1 MEVISTQKTSY
12 GQQQQR
18 PELPLVIY
26 TWYASKYKVQ
36 KLYQRYALISYDD
49 FKGFLSVFL
58 SETFSQRTVTHK
70 AV

>member
-1 MEVISTQKTSY
+1 MKVISTRKTY

-18 PELPLVIY
+18 PELPPVTY
-26 TWYASKYKVQ
+26 TRYGSKYKVQ

-49 FKGFLSVFL
+49 FKGFLSLFL
-58 SETFSQRTVTHK
+58 SETFSQRAVTHN